1 MIFFDPWWNSAKD
14 AATCSLWLS
23 AAASCR
29 VQRLGWLVKL
39 YDPTFFL
46 WWTDEHVRNMMARW
60 SISVL
65 HSVQALSSFALV
77 IWIYINNIST
87 FFCPICFLR
96 TTPMHAWP
104 NANSSWVFGG
114 GFERIYFAAI
124 LHTRIACMH
133 TQAGT
138 YTNMIITNICIYIC
152 INNYI

>member
-1 MIFFDPWWNSAKD
+1 MIFCDPWWNSAKD

-39 YDPTFFL
+39 YDPTFFNDEL
-46 WWTDEHVRNMMARW
+46 MNMWGTWWPAGQSRCSTLYKLYQALHWWYE
-60 SISVL
+60 SISR
-65 HSVQALSSFALV
+65 
-77 IWIYINNIST
+77 
-87 FFCPICFLR
+87 FFGPICFLR

-104 NANSSWVFGG
+104 NANLSWVFGG

-124 LHTRIACMH
+124 RHTRIACMH

-138 YTNMIITNICIYIC
+138 YTNIIITKICICTYI
-152 INNYI
+152 YI

>member
-1 MIFFDPWWNSAKD
+1 MKLCKG
-14 AATCSLWLS
+14 CSYLQSL
-23 AAASCR
+23 AFSCR
-29 VQRLGWLVKL
+29 QLSRATTRLVGEALWS
-39 YDPTFFL
+39 DIFL